1 MSKQKLQKL
10 LQQMAGKKKKKVK
23 KPDPRAEALKG
34 RKLFSKGSG
43 ENDMIRQAQT
53 DYNGSFMGGSSLGG
67 VRVGNKS
74 LESYYP
80 AGTIP
85 KGFIKGQ

>member
-10 LQQMAGKKKKKVK
+10 IQQMAGKKKKKAK
-23 KPDPRAEALKG
+23 KPDPRAEALRG
-34 RKLFSKGSG
+34 RKFFSKGSG
-43 ENDMIRQAQT
+43 ENDMIKQAQT

-67 VRVGNKS
+67 VRVGNKN

-80 AGTIP
+80 KGTIP
-85 KGFIKGQ
+85 KGFIKG

>member
-10 LQQMAGKKKKKVK
+10 IQQMSGKKKKKVK
-23 KPDPRAEALKG
+23 RPDPRTEALRG
-34 RKLFSKGSG
+34 RKHFADGT
-43 ENDMIRQAQT
+43 NPMIRQAQT

-85 KGFIKGQ
+85 KGFIKG

>member
-10 LQQMAGKKKKKVK
+10 IQQMAGKKKKKVK
-23 KPDPRAEALKG
+23 KPDPRAEALRG
-34 RKLFSKGSG
+34 RKFFSKGSG

-53 DYNGSFMGGSSLGG
+53 NYNGSFMGGSSLGG
-67 VRVGNKS
+67 VRVGNKN

-80 AGTIP
+80 KGTIP
-85 KGFIKGQ
+85 KGFIKG

>member
-10 LQQMAGKKKKKVK
+10 IQQMAGKKKKKPK
-23 KPDPRAEALKG
+23 KVDPRAEALRG
-34 RKLFSKGSG
+34 RKFFSKGSG

-67 VRVGNKS
+67 VRVGNKN

-80 AGTIP
+80 KGTIP
-85 KGFIKGQ
+85 KGFIKG

>member
-10 LQQMAGKKKKKVK
+10 IQQMAGKKKKKPK
-23 KPDPRAEALKG
+23 KVDPRAEALRG
-34 RKLFSKGSG
+34 RKFFSKGSG

-53 DYNGSFMGGSSLGG
+53 NYNGSFMGGSSLGG
-67 VRVGNKS
+67 VKVGNKN

-80 AGTIP
+80 KGTVP
-85 KGFIKGQ
+85 KGFIKG